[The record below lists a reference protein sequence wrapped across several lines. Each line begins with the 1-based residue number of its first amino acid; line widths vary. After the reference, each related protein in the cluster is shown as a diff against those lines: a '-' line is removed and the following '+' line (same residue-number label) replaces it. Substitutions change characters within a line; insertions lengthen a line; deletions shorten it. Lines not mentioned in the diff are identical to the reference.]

1 MSALGTTLVTGA
13 GGQVGRTLRDRA
25 PEGTR
30 VLAYSSAQL
39 DVTDRAAVRDTLL
52 RDRPAVVIHAAA
64 YTAVD
69 AAEGEVARA
78 EAVNVQGTTHVAE
91 AAKAA
96 GARLIY
102 LSTDFVFDGLIG
114 RPYLP
119 TDPTNPLGVYGRTK
133 RDGEREA
140 QRILGDKTLVMR
152 TAWVYSRHG
161 TNFVRTML
169 ALMGQRPEVGVV
181 ADQVGTPTWACS
193 LADAVWVAASRPD
206 LHGVLHWTDAGVASW
221 YDFAVAIQEEALTL
235 GLLPRAVPVRPLRTD
250 EYPARARRPSFSVL
264 EKQSAWSAL
273 GLPARHW
280 RENLRRM
287 LRELADEPTA
297 RVSA

>member
-1 MSALGTTLVTGA
+1 VSATWTTLVTGA
-13 GGQVGRTLRDRA
+13 GGQVGRTLCERA
-25 PEGTR
+25 PEGVR
-30 VLAYSSAQL
+30 VLAYPSARL
-39 DVTDRAAVRDTLL
+39 EVTDRAAVQEAVL

-69 AAEGEVARA
+69 AAEAEAARA

-91 AAKAA
+91 AAKAV

-102 LSTDFVFDGLIG
+102 LSTDFVFDGTSG
-114 RPYLP
+114 RPYMP
-119 TDPTNPLGVYGRTK
+119 DDPTNPLGVYGRTK

-140 QRILGDKTLVMR
+140 QRILGEAALVMR

-169 ALMGQRPEVGVV
+169 ALMGERTELGVV
-181 ADQVGTPTWACS
+181 ADQVGTPTWASS
-193 LADAVWVAASRPD
+193 LADAAWVAASRTE
-206 LHGVLHWTDAGVASW
+206 LHGVLQWTDAGVASW
-221 YDFAVAIQEEALTL
+221 YDFAIAIQEEALAL
-235 GLLPRAVPVRPLRTD
+235 GLLSRAVPVRPLRTE
-250 EYPARARRPSFSVL
+250 EYPARARRPSYSVL
-264 EKQSAWSAL
+264 EKQAAWTAL
-273 GLPARHW
+273 GLPPRHW

-297 RVSA
+297 SASA